1 LINLAVVRDAQPGR
15 SMQYRFV
22 DDGRARDHRYDVS
35 TQLDDVKVGELSY
48 SAMRVQ
54 RVQSGNEETLIW
66 VVDGVPTPVRML
78 QRENGQDTYDLRL
91 VEYKGAQ

>member
-1 LINLAVVRDAQPGR
+1 
-15 SMQYRFV
+15 
-22 DDGRARDHRYDVS
+22 
-35 TQLDDVKVGELSY
+35 VKVGELSY